1 MPATDTVKVTS
12 PDFVDDAVM
21 SELVGNVDSDPR
33 MDSVCERV
41 RVASTNLPFSHPRGL
56 KTFAAQ
62 TTPRG

>member
-21 SELVGNVDSDPR
+21 SELVGNVDNDPR
-33 MDSVCERV
+33 TDSGCERV
-41 RVASTNLPFSHPRGL
+41 RVASTHLPSHPRGL